1 MELKSKELF
10 EAVKK
15 EYPELSASEV
25 IAFVRAECLA
35 HIAENTT
42 ANICSEDECGKRLKT
57 VLDSQS
63 YMGGL
68 A

>member
-25 IAFVRAECLA
+25 IAFIQAEYLA
-35 HIAENTT
+35 HIAESTNKSINNYNTEMVQP
-42 ANICSEDECGKRLKT
+42 I
-57 VLDSQS
+57 QS
-63 YMGGL
+63 YNVNR
-68 A
+68 

>member
-25 IAFVRAECLA
+25 IAFIQAEYLA
-35 HIAENTT
+35 HIAENTNKSINNYNT
-42 ANICSEDECGKRLKT
+42 EMVQSIPYYNIKR
-57 VLDSQS
+57 
-63 YMGGL
+63 
-68 A
+68 

>member
-10 EAVKK
+10 EAVRK
-15 EYPELSASEV
+15 EYPELSASET

-35 HIAENTT
+35 HIAENTDS
-42 ANICSEDECGKRLKT
+42 ARKK

-63 YMGGL
+63 YMGGMI
-68 A
+68 